1 MTRNVITV
9 LDYIARGIGWPVLLL
24 VVLAAVAA
32 FGVFV
37 AAGITGFVPMLR
49 AVLSVP

>member
-1 MTRNVITV
+1 MAHNLITV
-9 LDYIARGIGWPVLLL
+9 LDNIARGIGWPVLLL

-37 AAGITGFVPMLR
+37 AAGITGFVPTLQ
-49 AVLSVP
+49 AVLGVP